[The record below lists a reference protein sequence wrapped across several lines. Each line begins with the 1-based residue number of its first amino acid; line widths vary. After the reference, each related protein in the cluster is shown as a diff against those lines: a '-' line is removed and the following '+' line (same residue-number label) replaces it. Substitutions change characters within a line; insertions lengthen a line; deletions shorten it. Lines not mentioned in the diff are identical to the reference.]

1 MNIQDINING
11 IKPIFIT
18 EHDDYIGYTLP
29 FLDLIGFKRKKIE
42 ELNKIFPYTLDVD
55 VKIDIE

>member
-1 MNIQDINING
+1 MNIQDFNING
-11 IKPIFIT
+11 IKPISIT

-42 ELNKIFPYTLDVD
+42 EIDKIFPYTLDVD